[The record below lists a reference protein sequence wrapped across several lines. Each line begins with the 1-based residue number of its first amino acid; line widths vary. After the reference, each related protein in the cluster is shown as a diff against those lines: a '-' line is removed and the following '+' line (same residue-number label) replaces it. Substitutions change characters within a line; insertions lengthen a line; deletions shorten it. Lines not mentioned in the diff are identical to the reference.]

1 LQEWQL
7 RLTYLMLETLG
18 ALRASD
24 MFDIVIEYP
33 DSAPALQDL
42 ALCLAHTNM
51 AAQVSGHT
59 VLVGSAAV
67 FVLLAVQLGAG
78 AGI

>member
-51 AAQVSGHT
+51 AAQVSRHT
-59 VLVGSAAV
+59 VL
-67 FVLLAVQLGAG
+67 
-78 AGI
+78 